1 MVLEKLNPMD
11 YNVTSMVLEV
21 VPVGAMPLL
30 LLTGILLLIWNYENT
45 SSIPG
50 KSLVD
55 FCV

>member
-1 MVLEKLNPMD
+1 MVLEKLNPMH
-11 YNVTSMVLEV
+11 YNVTSMVPEV